1 MEKRDFIQKIDEQIN
16 KLQEAKREL
25 QENEDFTEAE
35 KQYLSQMTQ
44 PKQIEKIEGLSEAE
58 TEFINNLKTNNYA
71 KSDKF

>member
-1 MEKRDFIQKIDEQIN
+1 MEKKDFIQKIDEQIN

-35 KQYLSQMTQ
+35 KQYLAQMTQ

-58 TEFINNLKTNNYA
+58 TEFINNLKT
-71 KSDKF
+71 K